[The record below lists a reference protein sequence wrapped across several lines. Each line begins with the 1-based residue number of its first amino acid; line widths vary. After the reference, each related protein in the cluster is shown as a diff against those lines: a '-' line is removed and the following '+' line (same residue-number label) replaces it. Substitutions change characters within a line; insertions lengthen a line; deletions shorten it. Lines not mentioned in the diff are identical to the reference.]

1 MSTKKKNDT
10 LSMAANGGDQGLRSD
25 IKLSDHMWLQ
35 VQSNVQPEPDFTGN
49 CKYFRHAGKNLRMLT
64 LLSIATNYTI
74 CFHDKIETSIG

>member
-1 MSTKKKNDT
+1 
-10 LSMAANGGDQGLRSD
+10 
-25 IKLSDHMWLQ
+25 MWLQ

-49 CKYFRHAGKNLRMLT
+49 CKYFRHAGKKPKDN